1 MLRRVWV
8 RLPCRPLLRFL
19 IWYVARRGFL
29 DGRQGFF
36 FCLLMGFYELTISA
50 KLYELESGQAG
61 E

>member
-1 MLRRVWV
+1 V
-8 RLPCRPLLRFL
+8 RLPGRPLLRFL

-36 FCLLMGFYELTISA
+36 FCVLMAYYELTISV
-50 KLYELESGQAG
+50 KLYELRSTGQTG